1 MILNLNHLINKYNI
15 KVDGILHIGAHH
27 GEEHII
33 YKNNNIHN
41 IVYFEPLKSNFEILK
56 NNVDDSIIYN
66 IALGN
71 DVTNIE
77 MFVETQNAGQSS
89 SILEPHL
96 HLSQYPTIVFDRK
109 EIVKM
114 DKLDNIFPTLKSNF
128 NMINIDVQGYELE
141 VFKGA
146 EKTLEHI
153 DYIISEINRD
163 DVYKNCAKIN
173 ELQFFLSRFGFK
185 LVEENWLGGIWG
197 DGFFIKQ

>member
-41 IVYFEPLKSNFEILK
+41 IIYFEPLKSNFEILK

-109 EIVKM
+109 EVVKM
-114 DKLDNIFPTLKSNF
+114 DKLDNIFPTLEPTF
-128 NMINIDVQGYELE
+128 P
-141 VFKGA
+141 
-146 EKTLEHI
+146 
-153 DYIISEINRD
+153 
-163 DVYKNCAKIN
+163 
-173 ELQFFLSRFGFK
+173 
-185 LVEENWLGGIWG
+185 
-197 DGFFIKQ
+197 

>member
-1 MILNLNHLINKYNI
+1 
-15 KVDGILHIGAHH
+15 
-27 GEEHII
+27 
-33 YKNNNIHN
+33 
-41 IVYFEPLKSNFEILK
+41 
-56 NNVDDSIIYN
+56 
-66 IALGN
+66 
-71 DVTNIE
+71 
-77 MFVETQNAGQSS
+77 
-89 SILEPHL
+89 
-96 HLSQYPTIVFDRK
+96 
-109 EIVKM
+109 
-114 DKLDNIFPTLKSNF
+114 
-128 NMINIDVQGYELE
+128 MINIDVQGYELE